1 MLVTAQFLVY
11 KARGLIDSASNHIQL
26 AHQLVICKI
35 PKIKMKFLIAFAAI
49 VAVAIAAP
57 PANPEAIATIVNQQA
72 DIDPQ
77 GNYQSA

>member
-1 MLVTAQFLVY
+1 
-11 KARGLIDSASNHIQL
+11 
-26 AHQLVICKI
+26 
-35 PKIKMKFLIAFAAI
+35 MKFLIAFAAI